1 MRPLVPSVWSY
12 ETGSLRLL
20 RLAQF
25 DRQPMPAGLLTGG
38 GFADQRLSA
47 DVQATNAYKIVTFG
61 DLLFPP
67 VNIAAQQL

>member
-1 MRPLVPSVWSY
+1 
-12 ETGSLRLL
+12 
-20 RLAQF
+20 
-25 DRQPMPAGLLTGG
+25 MPAGLLTGG